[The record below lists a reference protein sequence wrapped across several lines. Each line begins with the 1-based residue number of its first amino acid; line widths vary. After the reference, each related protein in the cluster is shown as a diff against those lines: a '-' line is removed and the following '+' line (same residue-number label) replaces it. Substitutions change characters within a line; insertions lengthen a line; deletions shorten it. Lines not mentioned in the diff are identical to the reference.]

1 METRHNTTLLEKAIG
16 LVVEQAAIPTRKA
29 EADAS
34 FQMARAAG
42 LRRVATGG
50 AVAIAAVGI
59 GLAAWLAL
67 DPGEEQVSQVPDKP
81 DKELTTSSV
90 EKPATDKGYEAAG
103 KPGPASKRETAGK
116 DPAPNASASSGA
128 KSPGPTPG
136 PAATPG
142 AAPVPAPPPKP
153 EIITTNYSKFVT
165 KTTTVLGRDW
175 VVEAGHHFA
184 SETDANWSYAWCY
197 TRAVVDRVTIN
208 VELASR
214 TTPQLAPL
222 TRLATPQTL
231 AKAGL
236 DDNSVRIL
244 TEKCPWLD
252 GKDFSSEEK
261 KPAPASVETEI
272 VKLQ

>member
-1 METRHNTTLLEKAIG
+1 METRHNTTLLEKAVG
-16 LVVEQAAIPTRKA
+16 LVVDQAAIPTRKA

-34 FQMARAAG
+34 FQMARATG

-67 DPGEEQVSQVPDKP
+67 NPKEEQVAQVPEKP

-90 EKPATDKGYEAAG
+90 EKAAADKAAEAAA
-103 KPGPASKRETAGK
+103 KSNPDSKRETSGK
-116 DPAPNASASSGA
+116 DPAPGATANAGA
-128 KSPGPTPG
+128 KSPVPAHG

-142 AAPVPAPPPKP
+142 SSPVPAPPPKP
-153 EIITTNYSKFVT
+153 EIITTNYSKFVS

-197 TRAVVDRVTIN
+197 TRAVVDGVTIN

-214 TTPQLAPL
+214 TTPQLALL